1 MIKSE
6 RTKQYIIETA
16 APIFNKKG
24 YAGTSLTDLT
34 IATGLTKGSIYGNFE
49 NKEDIAVNAFT
60 YAVDKIRST
69 VNDKLAGKQKGV
81 EKLYLFLDFFLEY
94 VFNPPVSGGC
104 ILLNTAVEADDNQ
117 PVLKERVSKELSRSI
132 QHVAELFRQAKAS
145 GELNSSFEP
154 ESMAYNI
161 FCAVEGAI
169 MISRVQGDLKP
180 MQEVVGYWHN
190 QITQLKLS

>member
-1 MIKSE
+1 VIKSE

-16 APIFNKKG
+16 APIFNRKG

-34 IATGLTKGSIYGNFE
+34 AATGLTKGSIYGNFD
-49 NKEDIAVNAFT
+49 NKEDIAVSAFT
-60 YAVDKIRST
+60 YAAAKIRST
-69 VNDKLAGKQKGV
+69 VNFKLSAGQKAV

-94 VFNPPVSGGC
+94 VFSPPVPGGC

-117 PVLKERVSKELSRSI
+117 PVLKEQVSKELSRSI
-132 QHVAELFRQAKAS
+132 AYVAELFRQAKDA
-145 GELNSSFEP
+145 GELSSSLNP

-169 MISRVQGDLKP
+169 MICRVQADLKP
-180 MQEVVGYWHN
+180 MQEVVGYWRN
-190 QITQLKLS
+190 QLTQLKLS

>member
-1 MIKSE
+1 VIKSE

-34 IATGLTKGSIYGNFE
+34 AATGLTKGSIYGNFE
-49 NKEDIAVNAFT
+49 SKEDIAVNAFNYT
-60 YAVDKIRST
+60 ITKIKATVKEKLST
-69 VNDKLAGKQKGV
+69 SEKAID
-81 EKLYLFLDFFLEY
+81 KLYLFLEFFLEY

-117 PVLKERVSKELSRSI
+117 PILKEQVSIELSQSI
-132 QHVAELFRQAKAS
+132 QHVAQLFRQAMAA
-145 GELNSSFEP
+145 GELRQECNP

-169 MISRVQGDLKP
+169 MVSRVQSNLKP
-180 MQEVVGYWHN
+180 MQEVVNYWRN
-190 QITQLKLS
+190 QIKQLELL